1 MANGEW
7 RMANGEWQGA
17 MMVESKVENQPSG
30 SLVARG
36 VRLLKPVFLILA
48 LVFVGLLLA
57 NQWND
62 LRNQIWRLHGG
73 WLTAAILGLLV
84 TWAAEI
90 GLWRLLLRLIDGPLD
105 GRLDFGAAARIW
117 FASAIVRYIPG
128 NVWQPLSMTVLC
140 RERGIRAEATLISVV
155 LIQVITLL
163 GVLPLAAVYLLFT
176 GNLGMLSAGM
186 TGAIPWLAG
195 LALGCVLLFL
205 LRPGW
210 LFGLLNWLLVK
221 VGRPALPI
229 SFSSPRLLGL
239 LVIGMGIWILWGLTF
254 AAVTFAVV
262 DLPPAQM
269 GTDLFHLVGTYPMAY
284 AMGYLSFITPS
295 GLGVRE
301 GALFFW
307 LEPVIGGGVATLAA
321 LAMRLLTTAGELVL
335 AGLGALWGRKEKE
348 KAKGKGQ
355 KAKGKSVSL

>member
-1 MANGEW
+1 
-7 RMANGEWQGA
+7 
-17 MMVESKVENQPSG
+17 MVDNRAKNQPSG
-30 SLVARG
+30 TVWRRSLSLIKLALV
-36 VRLLKPVFLILA
+36 ILA
-48 LVFVGLLLA
+48 LLFIGLLLQS
-57 NQWND
+57 QWD
-62 LRNQIWRLHGG
+62 ELRTQPWRLHGG
-73 WLTAAILGLLV
+73 WLTAAILTLLV

-105 GRLDFGAAARIW
+105 GRLDFWAAARIW

-128 NVWQPLSMTVLC
+128 NIWQPLGMTVLC

-176 GNLGMLSAGM
+176 GNLGMLTVEM

-195 LALGCVLLFL
+195 LALGSVLIFL

-229 SFSSPRLLGL
+229 TFSSARLLGL
-239 LVIGMGIWILWGLTF
+239 LIIGMGIWILWGLTF

-262 DLPPAQM
+262 DLSPAQM

-321 LAMRLLTTAGELVL
+321 LAMRLLMTSFELLL
-335 AGLGALWGRKEKE
+335 AGLERAVGAKREGKRQS
-348 KAKGKGQ
+348 AKGKRQ
-355 KAKGKSVSL
+355 KCVVVRIQGF